1 MGDNFFHEFPYT
13 NMEELNLDWVISQ
26 LKKVSENL
34 DTLEERVKA
43 AAIEAATTYVN
54 ERLQEVYEEFNELE
68 NTVSELRVYFDDR
81 IADLNTQYNGF
92 IRQVQNQITLMTQRI
107 DNFRT
112 ELDAAIIGVNARTD
126 QAIAQNNEYIIERV
140 SEGLVDLRVINP
152 FTGTSVTLQDMFN
165 TLAGYHLGSGLTA
178 GVMAERALT
187 AQEFVDLEITAI
199 DLLTQGDILYNR
211 A

>member
-126 QAIAQNNEYIIERV
+126 LAIAQNNEYIIERV

>member
-81 IADLNTQYNGF
+81 IADLNTQYNEF

-126 QAIAQNNEYIIERV
+126 LAIAQNNEYIIERV

-178 GVMAERALT
+178 GVMAGRALT

-211 A
+211 T